1 MRTVIS
7 WTDRIPEHDAGNVA
21 VNDIAFKPD
30 GTQLIAA
37 VANRVLVYDAAVGD
51 MIHSL
56 KGHKDVVYC
65 VGYSRDGKRF
75 ASGGAD
81 KTVIIWTMK
90 AEGILKYQH
99 SESIQCLAYNP
110 VTQQLASAT
119 SSDFGLWS
127 PEQKSVSKHK
137 VSSKVLCC
145 SWTNDGHH
153 LALGQLNGTIS
164 IRNKGGDEKLT
175 IKRSSPV
182 WTLSWNPSREE
193 PFDILAVGCWD
204 QTLSFYHL
212 SGKPIGR
219 DRTLDFDPCSIG
231 YFSNGE
237 YICIGGS
244 DRKVSLWTKE
254 GVRLNTI
261 AEMED
266 WVWSVKQR
274 PKQNFVAVGTN
285 DGQITMYQLIFSTVH
300 GLYQDQYAYR
310 DYMTDVI
317 IQQLVTEKK
326 LRIRCK
332 DYVKKIAIYKD
343 RLAVQLPDRVMIY
356 ELYYDDSYDLKHKL
370 KERIMKKLECNLL
383 VVTSMHIVLCQE
395 RKLQLYNFI
404 GLKQREWVLESVIRY
419 IKVVGGPIEREA
431 LLVGLKNGTVL
442 KIFIDNPFPIQLI
455 KLNSPVRCLDL
466 SASRMKLAVVDENAN
481 CLVYHL
487 KNKELIFQEL
497 NANSIAWNTEYEDM
511 LCFSG
516 NGLLNIKTG
525 NFPVHQQ
532 KLQGFVVGFKGSKI
546 FCLHFVA
553 MHTIDVPQSASVY
566 RYLEKKDYLHAYQI
580 ACLGV
585 TENDW
590 RTLAIQ
596 ALSGLNFEIARK
608 AFIRIRDVRYI
619 ELLNKIELERR
630 LPGTD
635 DQLFLAE
642 IYAYQGKYKEAAK
655 YFAKSGHEEKA
666 IEMYSDLK
674 MWQEAKQICPNDDN
688 LKDLIRRQA
697 RWAEEI
703 GDWQEA
709 AQMWVQSGDHMRAI
723 GIMGERG
730 WLDTLIEVCRQL
742 PKSETLSIKACG
754 QFFRKHGIHSYAK
767 EAYLKINDVKSL
779 MQLHVE
785 MLKWDEAFQLLDA
798 HPEYSEEVYL
808 PHAEWLAL
816 NDRFDEAQEAFKKA
830 NRPLLALKMLEQ
842 LAHNGVMERR
852 YRDAGYYFWK
862 LAYENLQIAVSKD
875 DGEGG
880 TIPVEEAQAKLQA
893 FHEYYRNAELYYA
906 YHGIYRYTEVP
917 FTSQDLS
924 TLFHIARY
932 LSMTLQGEVP
942 HGISRL
948 NIVLALAK
956 LGKQLETY
964 KLARFA
970 YDKLQTFVIPK
981 NMIDSLDLQSVVIRS
996 KPFEDTEDMLPIC
1009 YRCSFTNPLLNN
1021 KGDMCCNCFAP
1032 FVRSFHSF
1040 DHLPLVEFTV
1050 EGVDDEEVIRIIES
1064 PTELQGSSKK
1074 KKDEDDGWAS
1084 TDAGGANVL
1093 TFGASF
1099 GGDALTM
1106 DDPFSRQLMNLD
1118 YQANQAGYHP
1128 ISITLDMLR
1137 NFKRDEIYVVKWPGN
1152 LIKPKFYRNMIPDVS
1167 VALCQECNHFFH
1179 DEDFEFETLK
1189 RGGCPFC
1196 GYSNNIQQA

>member
-1 MRTVIS
+1 MRTVVA
-7 WTDRIPEHDAGNVA
+7 WTDRIPDHDLGNGA

-30 GTQLIAA
+30 GSQLIAG
-37 VANRVLVYDAAVGD
+37 VGNRVVVYDAAVGD

-56 KGHKDVVYC
+56 KGHKDTVYC
-65 VGYSRDGKRF
+65 VAYSRDGKRF

-99 SESIQCLAYNP
+99 SEAIQCIAYNP

-119 SSDFGLWS
+119 ASDFGLWS

-137 VSSKVLCC
+137 VSGKVLCC

-153 LALGQLNGTIS
+153 LALGQFNGVIS
-164 IRNKGGDEKLT
+164 IRTKSGEEKLS
-175 IKRSSPV
+175 IKRSAPI

-219 DRTLDFDPCSIG
+219 DRVLDFDPCTLA

-237 YICIGGS
+237 YLCVGGS
-244 DRKVSLWTKE
+244 DRKVALWTRE
-254 GVRLNTI
+254 GVRLNVI

-266 WVWSVKQR
+266 WVWAARQR

-285 DGQITMYQLIFSTVH
+285 DGQIALYQLIFSTVH

-310 DYMTDVI
+310 ENMTDVI

-370 KERIMKKLECNLL
+370 KERIMKKLDCNLL

-395 RKLQLYNFI
+395 KKLQLHNFV
-404 GLKQREWVLESVIRY
+404 GVKQREWILESVIRY

-431 LLVGLKNGTVL
+431 LLVGLKNGLVL

-455 KLNSPVRCLDL
+455 KLQSPVRCLDL

-481 CLVYHL
+481 CLVYQL
-487 KNKELIFQEL
+487 KTKELLFQEL

-516 NGLLNIKTG
+516 NGVLNIKTG

-553 MHTIDVPQSASVY
+553 MHTIDVPQSASMY
-566 RYLEKKDYLHAYQI
+566 RYLERRDYQHAYQI

-596 ALSGLNFEIARK
+596 ALGGLSFDVARK
-608 AFIRIRDVRYI
+608 AFIRIRDIRYI
-619 ELLNKIELERR
+619 ELLNRIELERR
-630 LPGTD
+630 MPGTD
-635 DQLFLAE
+635 DSLFLAE

-655 YFAKSGHEEKA
+655 HFVKSGHEARA

-674 MWQEAKQICPNDDN
+674 MWQEAKQVCPNDEN
-688 LKDLIRRQA
+688 LRDLIRRQA
-697 RWAEEI
+697 QWAEET
-703 GDWQEA
+703 GDLQEA
-709 AQMWVQSGDHMRAI
+709 AQMWVQSGDHLRAI
-723 GIMGERG
+723 TIMGERG
-730 WLDTLIEVCRQL
+730 WMEPLVDVCRQL
-742 PKSETLSIKACG
+742 PKSETQCIRACG
-754 QFFRKHGIHSYAK
+754 QFFRKNGVHAYAK
-767 EAYLKINDVKSL
+767 EAYLKIGDLKAL
-779 MQLHVE
+779 MQLNVE
-785 MLKWDEAFQLLDA
+785 MLKWEEAFALLEG
-798 HPEYSEEVYL
+798 HPEYAEEVYL
-808 PHAEWLAL
+808 PYAEWLAL
-816 NDRFDEAQEAFKKA
+816 NDRFDEAQDAFRRA
-830 NRPLLALKMLEQ
+830 NKPLLALKMLEQ

-852 YRDAGYYFWK
+852 YREAAHYLWK
-862 LAYENLQIAVSKD
+862 LAAENLRVARTRD
-875 DGEGG
+875 DGQGG
-880 TIPVEEAQAKLQA
+880 DAISKEEAQAKLAA
-893 FHEYYRNAELYYA
+893 FHRYRRHAELYFA
-906 YHGIYRYTEVP
+906 YHGIARFTETP
-917 FTSQDLS
+917 FTSQDPVN
-924 TLFHIARY
+924 LFHTARF
-932 LSMTLQGEVP
+932 LSMTLQGECP
-942 HGISRL
+942 FGISRL
-948 NIVLALAK
+948 NVILALAK
-956 LGKQLETY
+956 LGKQLHTY

-970 YDKLQTFVIPK
+970 YDKLQTFVVPK
-981 NMIDSLDLQSVVIRS
+981 SMIDPLDLHCVLIRS
-996 KPFEDTEDMLPIC
+996 KPFEDAEDMLPLC
-1009 YRCSFTNPLLNN
+1009 YRCSFTNPLLNP
-1021 KGDMCCNCFAP
+1021 KGDVCSNCTAP

-1040 DHLPLVEFTV
+1040 DHLPLVEFV
-1050 EGVDDEEVIRIIES
+1050 VEDLDDEAVVRLIEGVKELKGEVRR
-1064 PTELQGSSKK
+1064 PT
-1074 KKDEDDGWAS
+1074 DGWNS
-1084 TDAGGANVL
+1084 NDTDGANVL
-1093 TFGASF
+1093 TFGAGSDPLS
-1099 GGDALTM
+1099 GL

-1118 YQANQAGYHP
+1118 YQASQKAYAP
-1128 ISITLDMLR
+1128 IRITAAHL
-1137 NFKRDEIYVVKWPGN
+1137 KRFRREEVFVVQWPGHV
-1152 LIKPKFYRNMIPDVS
+1152 LRPRFYRNTIPDVAIS
-1167 VALCQECNHFFH
+1167 LCPDCNHFFH
-1179 DEDFEFETLK
+1179 TEDFEFESLK

-1196 GYSNNIQQA
+1196 GSNRGA

>member
-1 MRTVIS
+1 
-7 WTDRIPEHDAGNVA
+7 
-21 VNDIAFKPD
+21 
-30 GTQLIAA
+30 
-37 VANRVLVYDAAVGD
+37 
-51 MIHSL
+51 
-56 KGHKDVVYC
+56 
-65 VGYSRDGKRF
+65 
-75 ASGGAD
+75 
-81 KTVIIWTMK
+81 
-90 AEGILKYQH
+90 
-99 SESIQCLAYNP
+99 
-110 VTQQLASAT
+110 
-119 SSDFGLWS
+119 
-127 PEQKSVSKHK
+127 
-137 VSSKVLCC
+137 
-145 SWTNDGHH
+145 
-153 LALGQLNGTIS
+153 
-164 IRNKGGDEKLT
+164 
-175 IKRSSPV
+175 
-182 WTLSWNPSREE
+182 
-193 PFDILAVGCWD
+193 
-204 QTLSFYHL
+204 
-212 SGKPIGR
+212 
-219 DRTLDFDPCSIG
+219 
-231 YFSNGE
+231 
-237 YICIGGS
+237 
-244 DRKVSLWTKE
+244 
-254 GVRLNTI
+254 
-261 AEMED
+261 
-266 WVWSVKQR
+266 
-274 PKQNFVAVGTN
+274 
-285 DGQITMYQLIFSTVH
+285 
-300 GLYQDQYAYR
+300 
-310 DYMTDVI
+310 
-317 IQQLVTEKK
+317 
-326 LRIRCK
+326 
-332 DYVKKIAIYKD
+332 
-343 RLAVQLPDRVMIY
+343 
-356 ELYYDDSYDLKHKL
+356 
-370 KERIMKKLECNLL
+370 
-383 VVTSMHIVLCQE
+383 
-395 RKLQLYNFI
+395 
-404 GLKQREWVLESVIRY
+404 
-419 IKVVGGPIEREA
+419 
-431 LLVGLKNGTVL
+431 
-442 KIFIDNPFPIQLI
+442 
-455 KLNSPVRCLDL
+455 
-466 SASRMKLAVVDENAN
+466 MKLAVVDENAN

>member
-7 WTDRIPEHDAGNVA
+7 WTDRIPDHDGGKVA
-21 VNDIAFKPD
+21 VNGLAFRPD

-37 VANRVLVYDAAVGD
+37 VGNRVLVYDAAVGD
-51 MIHSL
+51 LIHSL
-56 KGHKDVVYC
+56 KGHKDTVYC

-81 KTVIIWTMK
+81 KTVIIWTTK

-99 SESIQCLAYNP
+99 SESIQCIAYNP

-119 SSDFGLWS
+119 SGDFGLWS

-153 LALGQLNGTIS
+153 VALGQLNGTIS
-164 IRNKGGDEKLT
+164 IRSKNGDEKLT
-175 IKRSSPV
+175 VKRNSPV

-219 DRTLDFDPCSIG
+219 DRTLGFDPCSIG

-254 GVRLNTI
+254 GVRLTTI

-266 WVWSVKQR
+266 WVWCVQQR

-285 DGQITMYQLIFSTVH
+285 DGQVTMYQLIFSTVH

-310 DYMTDVI
+310 DFMTDVI
-317 IQQLVTEKK
+317 VQQLVTEKK

-343 RLAVQLPDRVMIY
+343 RLAVQLPDRIMIY
-356 ELYYDDSYDLKHKL
+356 ELYYDDSYEMKHKL

-395 RKLQLYNFI
+395 KKLQLYNFM
-404 GLKQREWVLESVIRY
+404 GGRQREWVLESVIRY
-419 IKVVGGPIEREA
+419 IKVVGGPVDREA

-487 KNKELIFQEL
+487 KNKELIFQES

-516 NGLLNIKTG
+516 NGVLNIKTG
-525 NFPVHQQ
+525 NFPVAQQ

-553 MHTIDVPQSASVY
+553 MHTIDVPQSASLY
-566 RYLEKKDYLHAYQI
+566 RYLEKKDFINAYKI

-655 YFAKSGHEEKA
+655 YFAKSGHESKA
-666 IEMYSDLK
+666 IEMYADLK
-674 MWQEAKQICPNDDN
+674 KWGEAKQICPNDDN

-697 RWAEEI
+697 RWAEET

-709 AQMWVQSGDHMRAI
+709 ADMWVQSADYMRAI
-723 GIMGERG
+723 MIMGDRG
-730 WLDTLIEVCRQL
+730 WLDSLIDVCRQL
-742 PKSETLSIKACG
+742 NKNEVQAIKSCG
-754 QFFRKHGIHSYAK
+754 QYFRKHGIHQYAK
-767 EAYLKINDVKSL
+767 EAYLKINDLKSL

-785 MLKWDEAFQLLDA
+785 MLKWEEAFAVLEA
-798 HPEYSEEVYL
+798 HPEYAEDIYL
-808 PHAEWLAL
+808 PYAEWLAL

-830 NRPLLALKMLEQ
+830 NKPLLALRMIEQ
-842 LAHNGVMERR
+842 LAYNGVVERR
-852 YRDAGYYFWK
+852 YKDAGYYFWK
-862 LAYENLQIAVSKD
+862 LAFENLRIVQAHA
-875 DGEGG
+875 EGG
-880 TIPVEEAQAKLQA
+880 EESPLEDAPQKLQA
-893 FHEYYRNAELYYA
+893 FQDYYKRAEYYFGYSSI
-906 YHGIYRYTEVP
+906 HRYTEIP
-917 FTSQDLS
+917 FTSQDPIN
-924 TLFHIARY
+924 LFHCSRY
-932 LSMTLQGEVP
+932 LMMNLRQDIPT
-942 HGISRL
+942 GISKL
-948 NIVLALAK
+948 SIVLAIAK

-970 YDKLQTFVIPK
+970 YDKLQTFVIPRH
-981 NMIDSLDLQSVVIRS
+981 NIDTFDLQSITIRS
-996 KPFEDTEDMLPIC
+996 KPFQDKEEMLPIC
-1009 YRCSFTNPLLNN
+1009 YRCSFTNPLLNTN
-1021 KGDMCCNCFAP
+1021 GDVCCNCFAP
-1032 FVRSFHSF
+1032 YIRSFHSF
-1040 DHLPLVEFTV
+1040 DHLPLVEFQV
-1050 EGVDDEEVIRIIES
+1050 EDLPAEEVVRIIES
-1064 PTELQGSSKK
+1064 PHELQGRVRAR
-1074 KKDEDDGWAS
+1074 DDDGWQTGEN
-1084 TDAGGANVL
+1084 TDGGPEVL
-1093 TFGASF
+1093 TFGNAEAPTELSN
-1099 GGDALTM
+1099 M

-1118 YQANQAGYHP
+1118 YQDNQKGYVP
-1128 ISITLDMLR
+1128 ITIQGAMLKT
-1137 NFKRDEIYVVKWPGN
+1137 FKKEDIYIVQWPAHV
-1152 LIKPKFYRNMIPDVS
+1152 LPPKFYRNMIPDVCIS
-1167 VALCQECNHFFH
+1167 LCQECNHFFH
-1179 DEDFEFETLK
+1179 EEDFEFECLK

-1196 GYSNNIQQA
+1196 GSTRNIPK